1 MNLGGLVPVDRF
13 EIPCSFAKISLPF
26 LKIPCGLGSH
36 RKAESSP
43 HWEGR
48 LRSATACTR
57 GHPAIHQRDPSVTV
71 TARMVSTE
79 PGAGGQG
86 AGVAALGT
94 AVGVPLWVVF
104 GAGAT
109 FLGVLY
115 EEITRKKPNKSTS
128 YQVIDAEREDKE
140 NVTNLSSRRG
150 SVLTL
155 HEAEVSASSALHD
168 VKFWDLGRVGDLIKC
183 GLPNDSRLNYCGVY
197 KLTVSPGYVPRFI
210 HPDKTR
216 AAKNVIKPWDVERL
230 KSKWVLKTDIVYIGL
245 AGSRTPMSLRKRL
258 DELLKHASGLTTDR
272 GPHKGGEIVWQL
284 RDYHQFHLWAAQTD
298 DPPIPREIE
307 ETLLRQ
313 FAEAHGTLPFAN
325 RQS

>member
-1 MNLGGLVPVDRF
+1 
-13 EIPCSFAKISLPF
+13 
-26 LKIPCGLGSH
+26 
-36 RKAESSP
+36 
-43 HWEGR
+43 
-48 LRSATACTR
+48 
-57 GHPAIHQRDPSVTV
+57 
-71 TARMVSTE
+71 
-79 PGAGGQG
+79 
-86 AGVAALGT
+86 
-94 AVGVPLWVVF
+94 VF
-104 GAGAT
+104 
-109 FLGVLY
+109 F
-115 EEITRKKPNKSTS
+115 TRKSRARSLTTS

-155 HEAEVSASSALHD
+155 HETEVSASSALHD

-245 AGSRTPMSLRKRL
+245 AGSRTPRSLRKRL

>member
-1 MNLGGLVPVDRF
+1 VDAIVPIAMPPGRQSYNLDALWARIAIDLDEAKLVQLDRLRPAATELARTCKSTRPCRPNHHQGHRRWLMNLGGLVPVDRF
-13 EIPCSFAKISLPF
+13 EIPCSFAKIFLPF

-79 PGAGGQG
+79 PGAGHGVVLPAVKIIARETKRLGWDDRSLPGRLGIGGAAVGLALFGGQG

-115 EEITRKKPNKSTS
+115 EEITRKKPN
-128 YQVIDAEREDKE
+128 
-140 NVTNLSSRRG
+140 NFLSS
-150 SVLTL
+150 
-155 HEAEVSASSALHD
+155 
-168 VKFWDLGRVGDLIKC
+168 
-183 GLPNDSRLNYCGVY
+183 Y
-197 KLTVSPGYVPRFI
+197 
-210 HPDKTR
+210 
-216 AAKNVIKPWDVERL
+216 
-230 KSKWVLKTDIVYIGL
+230 
-245 AGSRTPMSLRKRL
+245 
-258 DELLKHASGLTTDR
+258 
-272 GPHKGGEIVWQL
+272 
-284 RDYHQFHLWAAQTD
+284 
-298 DPPIPREIE
+298 
-307 ETLLRQ
+307 
-313 FAEAHGTLPFAN
+313 
-325 RQS
+325 